1 MLSVFFDRN
10 PLLQTSLFCKL
21 FFHGCFACFF
31 QKMFA
36 VIYTC
41 DTAVKS
47 FVGEASLAC
56 GDIYLAGE
64 TCPVNQDIFSLSLR
78 REEGKIPWSVFIC
91 PFCSKK
97 QIN

>member
-10 PLLQTSLFCKL
+10 PLLQTLY
-21 FFHGCFACFF
+21 GCFAYFF

-41 DTAVKS
+41 DTTVKS

-56 GDIYLAGE
+56 GDIYLAVE

-78 REEGKIPWSVFIC
+78 REEGKIPWSVFIS
-91 PFCSKK
+91 PFCSKN
-97 QIN
+97 QISQPTSPP